1 MAHELPIALEI
12 GGLAFDQASYDA
24 GGDVLYLHIGA
35 PQAAQGGSQTPEGH
49 VLRYD
54 AEGRV
59 IGLTIINAR
68 FLVERDDEL
77 VVTLPQRVQVA
88 PDALASALAAA

>member
-1 MAHELPIALEI
+1 
-12 GGLAFDQASYDA
+12 
-24 GGDVLYLHIGA
+24 
-35 PQAAQGGSQTPEGH
+35 
-49 VLRYD
+49 
-54 AEGRV
+54 V